1 MKYGYNTWQNA
12 AAEFYLKCKIRKIPL
27 WSNHLS
33 KPHIQEFAIK
43 YLSVVAI
50 EKNVWKVI
58 FFITRVCFCLEIYRI
73 VSQKQLRD
81 PSEEE
86 ATIRPNNV
94 ETINVKPTV
103 NSESVR
109 KQCCNS

>member
-43 YLSVVAI
+43 YLSVVENI
-50 EKNVWKVI
+50 GK
-58 FFITRVCFCLEIYRI
+58 FIIVCFCLEIYRI

>member
-1 MKYGYNTWQNA
+1 MYREINISH
-12 AAEFYLKCKIRKIPL
+12 EFPF
-27 WSNHLS
+27 
-33 KPHIQEFAIK
+33 E
-43 YLSVVAI
+43 
-50 EKNVWKVI
+50 
-58 FFITRVCFCLEIYRI
+58 EIYRI

-81 PSEEE
+81 PTEEE

-103 NSESVR
+103 NTESVR

>member
-1 MKYGYNTWQNA
+1 MRDPQNQQICSVS
-12 AAEFYLKCKIRKIPL
+12 FNCKL
-27 WSNHLS
+27 
-33 KPHIQEFAIK
+33 
-43 YLSVVAI
+43 YLSPTI
-50 EKNVWKVI
+50 GEKAWILPNKFVDYHELLM
-58 FFITRVCFCLEIYRI
+58 RVKCLLNFYLEIYRI

>member
-1 MKYGYNTWQNA
+1 MLEKSSSIQNRN
-12 AAEFYLKCKIRKIPL
+12 FSLPDLFFSTLIN
-27 WSNHLS
+27 SNIWFL
-33 KPHIQEFAIK
+33 I
-43 YLSVVAI
+43 
-50 EKNVWKVI
+50 
-58 FFITRVCFCLEIYRI
+58 EIYRI

-103 NSESVR
+103 NTESVR

>member
-1 MKYGYNTWQNA
+1 MSEK
-12 AAEFYLKCKIRKIPL
+12 
-27 WSNHLS
+27 LS
-33 KPHIQEFAIK
+33 SSS
-43 YLSVVAI
+43 L
-50 EKNVWKVI
+50 
-58 FFITRVCFCLEIYRI
+58 VCFCLEIYRI

>member
-1 MKYGYNTWQNA
+1 MYREINV
-12 AAEFYLKCKIRKIPL
+12 F
-27 WSNHLS
+27 
-33 KPHIQEFAIK
+33 PHGFLFK
-43 YLSVVAI
+43 
-50 EKNVWKVI
+50 
-58 FFITRVCFCLEIYRI
+58 EIYRI

-81 PSEEE
+81 PTEEE

-103 NSESVR
+103 NTESVR

>member
-1 MKYGYNTWQNA
+1 MISHFV
-12 AAEFYLKCKIRKIPL
+12 FY
-27 WSNHLS
+27 
-33 KPHIQEFAIK
+33 
-43 YLSVVAI
+43 
-50 EKNVWKVI
+50 
-58 FFITRVCFCLEIYRI
+58 LEIYRI